1 MIQTVVKRDGR
12 IVGFNEQKIMAAI
25 RKAMMHTEKGE
36 DDALVQKITDHIC
49 IHGKS
54 QMTVEKIQ
62 DSVEMELMKSARK
75 DVAQKY
81 IAYRNQRSIARKAK
95 TRDVFMEIVNI
106 KNNDVTRENANMNAD
121 TPAGMMMKFASETTK
136 PFVDDYL
143 LSEDVRDAVAHNYI
157 HIHDKDYYPTKSLT
171 CVQHPLDHILEH
183 GFVAGHGSSRP
194 AKRIE
199 TAAVL
204 ACISLETCQNE
215 MHGGQA
221 IPAFDFY
228 LAPYV
233 RSSYIEEVKNLE
245 KLTGRDLASLY
256 HKEFDDFILKDL
268 DGLGGDERL
277 CQHAMNKTVNRVH
290 QAMEAFIHNM
300 NTIHS
305 RGGNQVVF
313 SSINY
318 GTDTSAEGR
327 CIMRELL
334 KSTYEGVGNGE
345 TAIFPIQ
352 IWKKKRGVSY
362 LPEDRNYD
370 LYQLACKVTARRFF
384 PNFLNLDA
392 TFNRNSN
399 WKADDPK
406 RYLWEVATMGCRTRV
421 FENRFGPKT
430 SVARGN
436 LSFTTINIV
445 KLAIECMQIAD
456 KEERINAFFAKL
468 DNILEITAKQLD
480 DRFQFQKT
488 AFAKQFPLLMTKLW
502 IDCDKLQPS
511 DTIESVL
518 NQGTLGI
525 GFIGLAECLKA
536 LIGKHHGESEEAQAL
551 GLRIVTY
558 MRDRVNDFSERYQ
571 HNYSVLATPAEG
583 LSGRFTKF
591 DRKRFGEIEGV
602 TDREY
607 YTNSN
612 HVPVYYK
619 CSALHKAQVEAPYH
633 DLTRGGHIFY
643 VEIDG
648 DATHNPE
655 VIANVVDMMDKYNI
669 GYGSVNHNRNR
680 CMDCGYENSDAK
692 LDVCPK
698 CGSQHIDR
706 LQRITGYLVG
716 TTDRWNQG
724 KLAELNDRVTHVDGA
739 CK

>member
-1 MIQTVVKRDGR
+1 MIQTVIKRDGR
-12 IVGFNEQKIMAAI
+12 IVGFNEEKIATAI
-25 RKAMMHTEKGE
+25 RKAMLHTEKGE
-36 DDALVQKITDHIC
+36 DFRLIHQITDRISFN
-49 IHGKS
+49 GDA
-54 QMTVEKIQ
+54 QMTVEAIQ
-62 DSVEMELMKSARK
+62 DAVEMELMKSSRK

-95 TRDVFMEIVNI
+95 TRDIFLEIINI
-106 KNNDVTRENANMNAD
+106 KSNDITRENANMNAD

-143 LSEDVRDAVAHNYI
+143 LSEDVREAVAGNYL

-171 CVQHPLDHILEH
+171 CVQHPLDHILQN
-183 GFVAGHGSSRP
+183 GFSAGHGESRP

-199 TAAVL
+199 TASIL
-204 ACISLETCQNE
+204 GCISLETAQNE

-233 RSSYIEEVKNLE
+233 RSSYIEEIKNLE
-245 KLTGRDLASLY
+245 ELNGADYSHLY
-256 HKEFDDFILKDL
+256 AEELSDYLQKPL
-268 DGLGGDERL
+268 DGLSGDERIV
-277 CQHAMNKTVNRVH
+277 QHAVNKTVARVH

-327 CIMRELL
+327 CIIRELL
-334 KSTYEGVGNGE
+334 RTTYQGVGNGE

-362 LPEDRNYD
+362 LSEDPNYD
-370 LYQLACKVTARRFF
+370 LYVQACKVTARRFF

-392 TFNRNSN
+392 TFNQSED
-399 WKADDPK
+399 WKADDPL
-406 RYLWEVATMGCRTRV
+406 RYQHEVATMGCRTRV

-430 SVARGN
+430 SIGRGN
-436 LSFTTINIV
+436 LSFSTINIV
-445 KLAIECMQIAD
+445 RLAIECMQIED
-456 KEERINAFFAKL
+456 KEQRIARFFAKL
-468 DNILEITAKQLD
+468 DAMLEVTARQLHE
-480 DRFQFQKT
+480 RMEFQKT
-488 AFAKQFPLLMTKLW
+488 AFAKQFPLLMSALW
-502 IDCDKLQPS
+502 IGCEKLKPN
-511 DTIESVL
+511 DTIALVI

-525 GFIGLAECLKA
+525 GFIGLAECLVA
-536 LIGKHHGESEEAQAL
+536 LVGKHHGESEEAQEL
-551 GLRIVTY
+551 GLKIVTY
-558 MRDRVNDFSERYQ
+558 MRDRVNQFSEQYQ

-583 LSGRFTKF
+583 LSGKFTRV
-591 DRKRFGEIEGV
+591 DRKDFGILPGI
-602 TDREY
+602 TDRDY

-619 CSALHKAQVEAPYH
+619 CSTRHKAEIEAPYH

-655 VIANVVDMMDKYNI
+655 AIMRVVDMMDRYNI

-680 CMDCGYENSDAK
+680 CLDCGYENADPHMEE
-692 LDVCPK
+692 CPK
-698 CGSQHIDR
+698 CGSRHIDK

-716 TTDRWNQG
+716 TTDRWNQA
-724 KLAELNDRVTHVDGA
+724 KLAELNDRVIHN
-739 CK
+739 

>member
-25 RKAMMHTEKGE
+25 RKAMLHTDKGE
-36 DDALVQKITDHIC
+36 DASLIEQITDHISYR
-49 IHGKS
+49 GKS
-54 QMTVEKIQ
+54 QMSVEAIQ
-62 DSVEMELMKSARK
+62 DAIELELMKSARK

-81 IAYRNQRSIARKAK
+81 IAYRNQRNIARKAK
-95 TRDVFMEIVNI
+95 TRDVFMSIVNA
-106 KNNDVTRENANMNAD
+106 KNNDITRENANMNAD

-143 LSEDVRDAVAHNYI
+143 LSEESRDAVMHNYL

-171 CVQHPLDHILEH
+171 CVQHPLDIILQH
-183 GFVAGHGSSRP
+183 GFTAGHGSSRP

-233 RSSYIEEVKNLE
+233 RMSYQEEVKNLE
-245 KLTGRDLASLY
+245 KLTGED
-256 HKEFDDFILKDL
+256 LKDL
-268 DGLGGDERL
+268 YDAPIDDYEEKPLEGLEGKARL
-277 CQHAMNKTVNRVH
+277 EQHAINKTVNRVH

-327 CIMRELL
+327 CIMREILQ
-334 KSTYEGVGNGE
+334 STYQGVGNGE

-352 IWKKKRGVSY
+352 IWKKKRGVNY

-392 TFNRNSN
+392 TFNQNEKWR
-399 WKADDPK
+399 ADDPE
-406 RYLWEVATMGCRTRV
+406 RYKWEIATMGCRTRV
-421 FENRFGPKT
+421 FEDRWGEKT
-430 SVARGN
+430 SIARGN
-436 LSFTTINIV
+436 LSFSTINIV
-445 KLAIECMQIAD
+445 KLAIECMGIENKQQ
-456 KEERINAFFAKL
+456 RIDMFFAKL
-468 DNILEITAKQLD
+468 DNLLDITAKQLD
-480 DRFQFQKT
+480 ERFQFQKT
-488 AFAKQFPLLMTKLW
+488 AMAKQFPLLMKYLW
-502 IDCDKLQPS
+502 VGADKLNPT
-511 DTIESVL
+511 DTIESVI
-518 NQGTLGI
+518 NHGTLGI

-536 LIGKHHGESEEAQAL
+536 LIGKHHGESEEAQEL
-551 GLRIVTY
+551 GLKIVTY
-558 MRDRVNDFSERYQ
+558 MRDRANEFSEQYH

-583 LSGRFTKF
+583 LSGKFTKK
-591 DRKRFGEIEGV
+591 DRKEFGIIPGV
-602 TDREY
+602 TDRDY

-619 CSALHKAQVEAPYH
+619 CTALKKAQVEAPYH

-648 DATHNPE
+648 DATHNPS
-655 VIANVVDMMDKYNI
+655 VIASVVDMMDKYNM

-680 CMDCGYENSDAK
+680 CLDCGYENADAN
-692 LDVCPK
+692 LEVCPK
-698 CGSQHIDR
+698 CGSHHIDK

-716 TTDRWNQG
+716 TTDRWNSG
-724 KLAELNDRVTHVDGA
+724 KLAELHDRVTHIGGS
-739 CK
+739 K